1 MALTPERIDAIAG
14 EAARLFGEGQ
24 RLDAVVRAVK
34 AANPGL
40 YVAGTQTSVMAEE
53 PFREEERFSLFLVD
67 GSQHCWVL
75 TGKPEV
81 AAGILIA
88 ERDEDL

>member
-1 MALTPERIDAIAG
+1 MALTLERIDAVTVEVG
-14 EAARLFGEGQ
+14 RRLGEGQ

-53 PFREEERFSLFLVD
+53 PFREEERFSLYLVD

-75 TGKPEV
+75 TGKPEA
-81 AAGILIA
+81 AAGLLIA